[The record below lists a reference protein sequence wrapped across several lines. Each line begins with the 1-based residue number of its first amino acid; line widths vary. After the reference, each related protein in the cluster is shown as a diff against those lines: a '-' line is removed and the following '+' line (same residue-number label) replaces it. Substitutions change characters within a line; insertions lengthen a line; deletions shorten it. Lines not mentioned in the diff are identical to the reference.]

1 MSVDFNA
8 EFETFVSSIACL
20 DRCLLAIL
28 QSPDKAEP
36 KKHTSNDQKAVSSN
50 SSLAKPTSSWVKP
63 AAYGLLN
70 IASATGIVFA
80 NKAVLSV
87 YGFEFATALTLL
99 HTLTTVVGM
108 MLFCQLGM
116 FTPKQVPILQVSAV
130 APVCYL
136 LLLTCTNIM
145 HIWIAAVLLLYLN
158 IDLSVTYSIVW
169 LHLPCITPWLLA
181 LH

>member
-63 AAYGLLN
+63 AAYGLMN

-116 FTPKQVPILQVSAV
+116 FTPKQVPILQVSCCGTCLLFA
-130 APVCYL
+130 ASDLHQYYAYL
-136 LLLTCTNIM
+136 DCSS
-145 HIWIAAVLLLYLN
+145 A
-158 IDLSVTYSIVW
+158 
-169 LHLPCITPWLLA
+169 LA
-181 LH
+181 LSEYRFICHI